1 MSFLCNLNINPLS
14 DIWFANILSYSIGSF
29 VILLFLSF
37 FLLIS
42 LMWSH
47 FCCFQLLWIILL
59 VSHRKII
66 GKTNVE
72 ALFLYDLCYWNWKSF
87 SKKIQAQMTSLVNFI
102 KQWRHK
108 PILYK
113 YFQEKKRGGNTFWYL
128 LWGQCLVWY
137 QSQTKITQ
145 ERKV

>member
-87 SKKIQAQMTSLVNFI
+87 SIFLGSSLLVYRMHLIFVFLFHTQKIYWIFLLVICRVLVFSMFMI
-102 KQWRHK
+102 VSFFLPFLCIH
-108 PILYK
+108 IL
-113 YFQEKKRGGNTFWYL
+113 R
-128 LWGQCLVWY
+128 
-137 QSQTKITQ
+137 
-145 ERKV
+145 